1 MVETEKKARDLLT
14 LLDGGIDFSG
24 LAIEHSTGPSGPSG
38 GDLGWFGKG
47 QMVAPF
53 ESAVFGME
61 AGTYT
66 GPVKTQFGYHLIF
79 LNNRRETTPP
89 SFEDVRGEIE
99 VEIQNVAVDTHL
111 RGLMANAD
119 VVMPVIEIDPSI
131 LSVLDFTSK

>member
-1 MVETEKKARDLLT
+1 M
-14 LLDGGIDFSG
+14 LDGGTDFGG
-24 LAIEHSTGPSGPSG
+24 LAIEHSTGPSAPSG

-53 ESAVFGME
+53 ESAVTGME

-79 LNNRRETTPP
+79 LNDRRETSPP

-99 VEIQNVAVDTHL
+99 VEIQNAAVEAHL

-119 VVMPVIEIDPSI
+119 VLMPTEEIDPSI
-131 LSVLDFTSK
+131 LSILDFTSE